1 MQASFRSH
9 IDKETPPSSVI
20 TMQAGHSRVSLEGVV
35 DDVHNASK
43 RARLNIQETTV
54 PDAKQ
59 FVAEKLRVI
68 QMRHFASN
76 EYAAGLNS
84 LQDAVRNLVQHTFQS
99 KHVSVARRDRAVQLQ
114 RLVHNLQDTALQL
127 AVNVQNAD
135 AQKQPLQTGA
145 LFQLPT
151 GPPKAKEDRI
161 KELLETI
168 AHLRVVLDEA
178 ISDKSGLQAEL
189 DRKSSELDKL
199 RTEDAALKE
208 ENAALKKEMEELTK
222 HMQTM
227 QMDIDKLFAV
237 DNERYGLGA
246 QVVQLQRERDKL
258 QRDIQADVN
267 QAHLITEEVHELEQR
282 QSELKNQVKF
292 LNTQLEAQNVQ
303 LQAVA
308 NVIDK
313 LEKEKTKLN
322 AAEAARKHAEADTE
336 QLQQQMIKQQA
347 LSDALTEEIE
357 RMKAEKVVMEAARA
371 ELQDELND
379 LQTGIGAAAHAIA
392 APANRTPTEALVE
405 ALKTYVNP
413 NDPRRQALG
422 DLEELWRI
430 AFDIRDRI
438 MKHAR
443 DAQNCGDVLFITNTE
458 RQELL
463 ELYSGCPDEHKQHLR
478 DALKQVPI
486 LKCLRIQTL
495 HIAPDN
501 RADIRLA
508 SLRPEIITPQDG
520 PQPVLQPPLPAGQTR
535 PYTLHELYT
544 FLTNDTQNLKFLEE
558 SEQWQE
564 ALQNAVDTIRA
575 NLMAVLGPVAKG
587 LLTSSDDM
595 VASKEDSMIPAV
607 LSEEDHVAFLR
618 AQWLQYINTR
628 SRSERYDFNDLRN
641 FIYQLA
647 TALVENLLL
656 GARWVKAHNAV
667 FDGMTALLRE
677 TFERGKYMRGRT
689 NVTLNAMIYG
699 LFMSPT
705 ENAGCRRARV
715 ALGEVLQQ
723 RQLQSRLLTGV
734 KINTLGSL
742 EYRKQA
748 DRAMIAGGIFFNK
761 FICSINYDDM
771 PSCTLSA

>member
-1 MQASFRSH
+1 M
-9 IDKETPPSSVI
+9 
-20 TMQAGHSRVSLEGVV
+20 
-35 DDVHNASK
+35 DDVHNAPK

-59 FVAEKLRVI
+59 IVAEKLRVI

-127 AVNVQNAD
+127 AVNVQKAD

-151 GPPKAKEDRI
+151 GPMSEDEIKEMQDLKNEVAALKKKLEQESTENVNLQRQIVQLQDRI
-161 KELLETI
+161 NSFKHVASEEHTNNT
-168 AHLRVVLDEA
+168 R
-178 ISDKSGLQAEL
+178 LQAEV
-189 DRKSSELDKL
+189 DRLTKDVESLTGQLRDNYDVKSAEELESLRNQAEEIEEMADAYKEELDKL
-199 RTEDAALKE
+199 KTTIV
-208 ENAALKKEMEELTK
+208 EMEVEHKEKET
-222 HMQTM
+222 
-227 QMDIDKLFAV
+227 
-237 DNERYGLGA
+237 
-246 QVVQLQRERDKL
+246 QLQRIQSFLDGFEKAQQLLREEQEVLRASIEAEKINLQAANEVSKAAQENASQQLDKLTKECDEKQVQLDELHEQVTQMQADRDK
-258 QRDIQADVN
+258 
-267 QAHLITEEVHELEQR
+267 
-282 QSELKNQVKF
+282 
-292 LNTQLEAQNVQ
+292 
-303 LQAVA
+303 
-308 NVIDK
+308 
-313 LEKEKTKLN
+313 
-322 AAEAARKHAEADTE
+322 
-336 QLQQQMIKQQA
+336 
-347 LSDALTEEIE
+347 
-357 RMKAEKVVMEAARA
+357 
-371 ELQDELND
+371 LQDELND
-379 LQTGIGAAAHAIA
+379 LQTGIGAAANAIA
-392 APANRTPTEALVE
+392 TPANSAPSDALVE

-413 NDPRRQALG
+413 NDPRRQG
-422 DLEELWRI
+422 PDGFGKLWQI

-438 MKHAR
+438 MKRAR

-463 ELYSGCPDEHKQHLR
+463 ELYSGCQHKQHLD
-478 DALKQVPI
+478 DALKEVLIP
-486 LKCLRIQTL
+486 KCVLIQTL
-495 HIAPDN
+495 CIGHVGERAHI
-501 RADIRLA
+501 RFTT
-508 SLRPEIITPQDG
+508 LRVKTITPQEDPQAVPQALRQAG
-520 PQPVLQPPLPAGQTR
+520 PQR
-535 PYTLHELYT
+535 PYTLYELYT
-544 FLTNDTQNLKFLEE
+544 FLTNDEQNAMFLEE

-595 VASKEDSMIPAV
+595 VASEEDSMIPAV
-607 LSEEDHVAFLR
+607 LSEEDHVTFLR

-628 SRSERYDFNDLRN
+628 SSSARNDDLRE
-641 FIYQLA
+641 FIYLLA
-647 TALVENLLL
+647 TALVKNLLL
-656 GARWVKAHNAV
+656 GARWVKSHNAV
-667 FDGMTALLRE
+667 FDGTTALLRE